1 MNAPDLKTLP
11 AVDSTHPHERAMIYT
26 LDPATLDLT
35 MVSAAVEHVLGYTP
49 AECLA
54 EPGLW
59 QAGIH
64 PDDAAGV
71 SAARTS
77 LMELGEFSL
86 EYRLRRKDGQ
96 WRRVRDQVMMRRAS
110 DGTPVE
116 IVGCANVVEERVLLE
131 QAQEQ
136 AADLFETMFR
146 RHVAVMLLMDPET
159 LAVLDANA
167 AALEFYGWSLS
178 ELQAMDF
185 RQKICQDGT
194 ARYLEVIELCRTT
207 GSRVGA
213 CRHMV
218 KGGDIRE
225 VDTRITRIQVRDRSV
240 LFAIISDITG
250 RVRAE
255 QALKE
260 SEARLRSISENA
272 MEGLFQCTPTGR
284 FLWMNPACARILG
297 YESAQDAVAQIVDIE
312 SQVYAEAKSRRMI
325 LAELVEKGTVE
336 GRELRMLRRDGLGIW
351 VSLSLWVVRDEAG
364 EVSRIEGIL
373 EDITARKQAESERML
388 LATAVEQAV
397 EGVAIITGGTW
408 KVEYANP
415 AFGKIA
421 RLERSQVLG
430 RDFFDLFAGC
440 RPPLPSR
447 DIRQALLAGLE
458 WTGMIKDAPSGAK
471 PLAAEAVF
479 SPVRDQAGRMTNIVL
494 LLRDI
499 AYQDRLEKRLRRAHK
514 LEAVGTLAGGIAHDF
529 NNILTPIILNAEVG
543 MQLLQTGD
551 ILRKPL
557 EEIIQAGGR
566 ARQLI
571 KQILVFSRRGDL
583 RATRIELKPIV
594 QETLRLMRAGLP
606 PDVEVRLEDAG
617 EPLEILADPSLVH
630 QMVENLAENALH
642 AMQGRGGTLT
652 VGLDKREIGPEAS
665 AGTPPLAPGEYA
677 VLAVEDTG
685 HGMDKSLMERIFTP
699 FFTTR
704 KPGEGTGMGLSTVHG
719 IVRSLGGGVRVES
732 ELGKGSRFEVHLP
745 LAGPAP
751 RQAQSGYKR
760 RALVVDAQAFA
771 RRALAM
777 TLDELGFKT
786 TMMRDAAKALN
797 AFSRIPEKF
806 DVVLAG
812 EDLRG
817 MSGRAFLQS
826 CRDVG
831 GGRQARV
838 AVGPGWIRV
847 LYGRGG
853 RHPPETGEFGCARGG
868 AGRARNRGRG
878 PGCRFAGVIWKYAGG
893 GRGPGRS

>member
-1 MNAPDLKTLP
+1 MNAVTPESFQAMD
-11 AVDSTHPHERAMIYT
+11 RAKKNGPMVFFS
-26 LDPATLDLT
+26 LDPTTLRAT
-35 MVSAAVEHVLGYTP
+35 MVSAAVERELGFTP
-49 AECLA
+49 EECVEA
-54 EPGLW
+54 PDFW
-59 QAGIH
+59 RSMIH
-64 PDDAAGV
+64 PDDAVEV
-71 SAARTS
+71 SAVLAG
-77 LMELGEFSL
+77 LFEAGELAL
-86 EYRLRRKDGQ
+86 EYRLRHRDGE
-96 WRRVRDQVMMRRAS
+96 WRRVREHVMVRNGQ
-110 DGTPVE
+110 DGSAVE
-116 IVGCANVVEERVLLE
+116 VLGCAYVVAE
-131 QAQEQ
+131 
-136 AADLFETMFR
+136 
-146 RHVAVMLLMDPET
+146 
-159 LAVLDANA
+159 
-167 AALEFYGWSLS
+167 
-178 ELQAMDF
+178 
-185 RQKICQDGT
+185 
-194 ARYLEVIELCRTT
+194 
-207 GSRVGA
+207 GSA
-213 CRHMV
+213 
-218 KGGDIRE
+218 
-225 VDTRITRIQVRDRSV
+225 
-240 LFAIISDITG
+240 F
-250 RVRAE
+250 E

-272 MEGLFQCTPTGR
+272 MEGLFQCTQDGR

-297 YESAQDAVAQIVDIE
+297 YDSAQEAVAGITDIE
-312 SQVYAEAKSRRMI
+312 SQVYADAFARRKV
-325 LAELVEKGTVE
+325 LAELMEKGTIE
-336 GRELRMLRRDGLGIW
+336 GRELRMLRRNGHGIW
-351 VSLSLWVVRDEAG
+351 VSLSLWVVRDETG
-364 EVSRIEGIL
+364 GVSRIEGIL

-421 RLERSQVLG
+421 RLERAEVLG

-440 RPPLPSR
+440 RPQLPSR
-447 DIRQALLAGLE
+447 DIRHALQAGLE
-458 WTGMIKDAPSGAK
+458 WTGMIKDASSGGK

-479 SPVRDQAGRMTNIVL
+479 SPVRDEVGRITNIVL

-529 NNILTPIILNAEVG
+529 NNILTPILLNAEVG

-551 ILRKPL
+551 ILRRPL

-606 PDVEVRLEDAG
+606 PDVEVRLEDEG

-630 QMVENLAENALH
+630 QMVENLADNALH
-642 AMQGRGGTLT
+642 AMQGLGGTLT
-652 VGLDKREIGPEAS
+652 VGLAKREIGPEAS
-665 AGTPPLAPGEYA
+665 AGATPLAPGEYA

-719 IVRSLGGGVRVES
+719 IVRSLGGGIRVES
-732 ELGKGSRFEVHLP
+732 ELGIGSRFEAYLP

-751 RQAQSGYKR
+751 RQAQLGPKR
-760 RALVVDAQAFA
+760 RALVIDTHAFA

-777 TLDELGFKT
+777 TLGELGFKT
-786 TMMRDAAKALN
+786 TMMRDSTKALN

-812 EDLRG
+812 EDLHG
-817 MSGRAFLQS
+817 MSGRSFLQA
-826 CRDVG
+826 CRNASKGAKLVLLSDRDGADVFTG
-831 GGRQARV
+831 AADVILQKPVSSTALAAALDG
-838 AVGPGWIRV
+838 
-847 LYGRGG
+847 
-853 RHPPETGEFGCARGG
+853 PET
-868 AGRARNRGRG
+868 
-878 PGCRFAGVIWKYAGG
+878 PGMDRTT
-893 GRGPGRS
+893 R

>member
-1 MNAPDLKTLP
+1 MNAPPRNDLPEKDGEQQCRA
-11 AVDSTHPHERAMIYT
+11 AVIFA
-26 LDPATLDLT
+26 LDPATLRAT
-35 MVSAAVEHVLGYTP
+35 MVSAAVERELGYTP
-49 AECLA
+49 EECLA
-54 EPGLW
+54 ELDFW
-59 QAGIH
+59 RANIH

-71 SAARTS
+71 SAA
-77 LMELGEFSL
+77 LAGLLDAGELAL
-86 EYRLRRKDGQ
+86 EYRVQRKDGE
-96 WRRVRDQVMMRRAS
+96 WRRVSEHLMVRRGR

-116 IVGCANVVEERVLLE
+116 IVGCASVLEERTFLE
-131 QAQEQ
+131 QAQKR
-136 AADLFETMFR
+136 ATDLFETMFR
-146 RHVAVMLLMDPET
+146 RHVAVMLLMEPET
-159 LAVLDANA
+159 LAVLDAND
-167 AALEFYGWSLS
+167 AALEFYGWSLN
-178 ELQAMDF
+178 ELRAMDF
-185 RQKICQDGT
+185 RQNICQDGT

-207 GSRVGA
+207 GSRVGP

-218 KGGDIRE
+218 RGGDIRE

-272 MEGLFQCTPTGR
+272 MEGLFQCALKGR

-297 YESAQDAVAQIVDIE
+297 YGSPGEAVAQISDIE
-312 SQVYAEAKSRRMI
+312 SQVYADAKARRKVM
-325 LAELVEKGTVE
+325 AELMEKNAVE
-336 GRELRMLRRDGLGIW
+336 GRELRMLRRDGRGIW
-351 VSLSLWVVRDEAG
+351 VSLSLWVVRDEVG

-421 RLERSQVLG
+421 RLERSEVLG
-430 RDFFDLFAGC
+430 RDFFDLFARC

-447 DIRQALLAGLE
+447 DIRQALREGLE
-458 WTGMIKDAPSGAK
+458 WTGMIKDAPSGAR

-479 SPVRDQAGRMTNIVL
+479 SPVRDEAGRMTNIVL

-499 AYQDRLEKRLRRAHK
+499 AYQDRLEKRLRRSHK

-529 NNILTPIILNAEVG
+529 NNILTPILLNAEVG

-583 RATRIELKPIV
+583 RASRIELKPIV
-594 QETLRLMRAGLP
+594 QETLRLMRASLP
-606 PDVEVRLEDAG
+606 PDVDVRLEDAG

-652 VGLDKREIGPEAS
+652 VGLDRSEIGPGKS
-665 AGTPPLAPGEYA
+665 AGATPLAPGEYA

-732 ELGKGSRFEVHLP
+732 ELGKGSRFEAYLP
-745 LAGPAP
+745 LAGPSP
-751 RQAQSGYKR
+751 RQASSGPKG
-760 RALVVDAQAFA
+760 RALVVDTHAFA

-777 TLDELGFKT
+777 TLGELGFKT
-786 TMMRDAAKALN
+786 TMMRDSTKALA

-812 EDLRG
+812 EDLSG
-817 MSGRAFLQS
+817 MSGRDFLQS
-826 CRDVG
+826 CRNVAKGAKLVLLSDRDESDSFTGAADVILQKPVSSAVLAAALDEP
-831 GGRQARV
+831 QA
-838 AVGPGWIRV
+838 
-847 LYGRGG
+847 
-853 RHPPETGEFGCARGG
+853 TGTV
-868 AGRARNRGRG
+868 RATSS
-878 PGCRFAGVIWKYAGG
+878 PD
-893 GRGPGRS
+893 

>member
-1 MNAPDLKTLP
+1 MDKGKKNGPMVFFSLEPTTL
-11 AVDSTHPHERAMIYT
+11 RA
-26 LDPATLDLT
+26 T
-35 MVSAAVEHVLGYTP
+35 MVSASAERELGCTP
-49 AECLA
+49 EECVA
-54 EPGLW
+54 SPDFW
-59 QAGIH
+59 RSMIH
-64 PDDAAGV
+64 PDDAAEV
-71 SAARTS
+71 AAA
-77 LMELGEFSL
+77 LAGLNDAGELAL
-86 EYRLRRKDGQ
+86 EYRLRCKDGE
-96 WRRVRDQVMMRRAS
+96 WRRVREHMMVRCGQ
-110 DGTPVE
+110 DGTPME
-116 IVGCANVVEERVLLE
+116 ILGCAYVVEERS
-131 QAQEQ
+131 A
-136 AADLFETMFR
+136 F
-146 RHVAVMLLMDPET
+146 
-159 LAVLDANA
+159 
-167 AALEFYGWSLS
+167 
-178 ELQAMDF
+178 
-185 RQKICQDGT
+185 
-194 ARYLEVIELCRTT
+194 
-207 GSRVGA
+207 
-213 CRHMV
+213 
-218 KGGDIRE
+218 
-225 VDTRITRIQVRDRSV
+225 
-240 LFAIISDITG
+240 
-250 RVRAE
+250 E

-272 MEGLFQCTPTGR
+272 MEGLFQCTPEGR

-297 YESAQDAVAQIVDIE
+297 YDSAQEAVTLITDIE
-312 SQVYAEAKSRRMI
+312 SQVYADAQARRKV
-325 LAELVEKGTVE
+325 LAELMEKGTVE
-336 GRELRMLRRDGLGIW
+336 GRELRMLRRNGRGIW
-351 VSLSLWVVRDEAG
+351 VSLSLWVVRG
-364 EVSRIEGIL
+364 ESGGGVSRIEGIL

-421 RLERSQVLG
+421 RLERADVLG
-430 RDFFDLFAGC
+430 RDFFDLFSGC

-447 DIRQALLAGLE
+447 DIRHALQAGLE
-458 WTGMIKDAPSGAK
+458 WTGMIKDSSSRSK

-479 SPVRDQAGRMTNIVL
+479 SPVRDEAGRITNIVL

-499 AYQDRLEKRLRRAHK
+499 AYQNRLEKRLSRAHK

-529 NNILTPIILNAEVG
+529 NNILTPILLNAEVG

-551 ILRKPL
+551 ILRRPL

-630 QMVENLAENALH
+630 QMVENLADNALH

-652 VGLDKREIGPEAS
+652 IGLAKREIDPEKS
-665 AGTPPLAPGEYA
+665 TGDTPLAPGEYA

-732 ELGKGSRFEVHLP
+732 ELGKGSRFEAYLP

-751 RQAQSGYKR
+751 RQAQTGQKR
-760 RALVVDAQAFA
+760 RALVVDTHAFA
-771 RRALAM
+771 RRAIAM
-777 TLDELGFKT
+777 TLGELGFKT
-786 TMMRDAAKALN
+786 TMMRDATKALN

-812 EDLRG
+812 EDLHG
-817 MSGRAFLQS
+817 VSGRSFLQS
-826 CRDVG
+826 CRNVDKE
-831 GGRQARV
+831 AKL
-838 AVGPGWIRV
+838 V
-847 LYGRGG
+847 LLSDRD
-853 RHPPETGEFGCARGG
+853 ESAS
-868 AGRARNRGRG
+868 
-878 PGCRFAGVIWKYAGG
+878 YAGAADVILQKPVSSAALAAALDTPEILG
-893 GRGPGRS
+893 KGRSFSEKA